1 VSFYLAEG
9 KYGTRVPRPVRKN
22 DEGGGRKGDRDGA
35 FSALPFSQAR

>member
-1 VSFYLAEG
+1 VRFYLAEG
-9 KYGTRVPRPVRKN
+9 KYGTPVPRPVQQN